1 MRAGLHGR
9 PVRPLAMV
17 PGMTYDMTPAI
28 SSRLA
33 ARHPAG
39 GVMLSPHDFD
49 EAVREL
55 ETLRSAHRA
64 DLAARLRDARDFGS
78 PGDDD
83 DRLAVLEDAA
93 VDRVKIARLERVVA
107 SATVIDGAVA
117 GNGAAGL
124 GSVVRVRD
132 HAGRDVE
139 YQLVGRRIADSG
151 RTQVTPASPVGEAL
165 LGARS
170 GDIVHVDA
178 SERTPAIARGAGCE
192 RAGLGV
198 IAGDSTLV

>member
-1 MRAGLHGR
+1 
-9 PVRPLAMV
+9 MV
-17 PGMTYDMTPAI
+17 PCMTYDMTPAI
-28 SSRLA
+28 SRGAQLA
-33 ARHPAG
+33 IPG

-83 DRLAVLEDAA
+83 DRLAVLDDAA
-93 VDRVKIARLERVVA
+93 INRVRIARLERVVA

-117 GNGAAGL
+117 GNGAVGL
-124 GSVVRVRD
+124 GCVVRVRD
-132 HAGRDVE
+132 HTGRDVE

-170 GDIVHVDA
+170 GDIVHVTLPNGRQRSLA
-178 SERTPAIARGAGCE
+178 VLAVSGP
-192 RAGLGV
+192 
-198 IAGDSTLV
+198 DSA